1 MLKQEKAIRKVLSD
15 DRRTSHF
22 VPMWQ
27 DIEVPESIQ
36 AALGP
41 LADFTD
47 MLSVDNYVTVS
58 ALNPV
63 LYILTNQVLVRK
75 EEDTNLTKDIKTRI
89 QDYLGKKYSSDSELS
104 ELLNIASFLDPRFMA
119 EYIQN
124 TYRHKLKW
132 LSQRQTEVA
141 ITKIG
146 LPERVQ
152 RWEHDCYCC
161 GITSV
166 LQALPPKSTLLLQ
179 LSEVTTSESR

>member
-119 EYIQN
+119 EYIQ
-124 TYRHKLKW
+124 T
-132 LSQRQTEVA
+132 QTEVA

-152 RWEHDCYCC
+152 RWEHVLLL
-161 GITSV
+161 ITM
-166 LQALPPKSTLLLQ
+166 PKILLQ
-179 LSEVTTSESR
+179 LLRNN